1 MSQQPPNGQSGT
13 TLRDIFQRAVA
24 LHQQGQLA
32 EAEQL
37 YQQVL
42 QAQPSSFSVLYML
55 GLIAFQSGVP
65 QRGVE
70 LTSRAIAIN
79 PSVAEAHNNLANGLL
94 QLGRFDDA
102 LASFDKAIALKP
114 DYLEAYSNRGA
125 LLNQVGR
132 AEEALQST
140 DRAIALKPDY
150 AEAHCNRGLALAAL
164 RRPAEALASY
174 DRAIALRPEFAE
186 AFNDRGVVLDQL
198 NRHEEALASF
208 DQAIALRPD
217 YADAYTNRGA
227 TLIDLARHHEALA
240 SYDKSLALRPQ
251 HVETHLNRGL
261 LLLQLGEFPEGWT
274 EFEWRKRLP
283 EAPGAR
289 ALPRPLWTGA
299 EDIRGKTIFIH
310 TEQGFGDALHFCR
323 YARLLD
329 AHGAKVIVSA
339 RPSLKKLLASL
350 SPNIHVVADGD
361 LPPEFDYHCPMLSLP
376 LAFRTV
382 PERLPHETP
391 YLTADAALKTEWN
404 ASLPAKT
411 KPRIEIVWS
420 GNSEQGNDRNRSMTL
435 ETFLPIVSD
444 DADWTAL
451 QIDLRER
458 DQAALKQDGRIT
470 FFGDA
475 IKDFSDTAAL
485 LDLMDLV
492 ITVDTSVAHLAGALG
507 KPVWILLARNADWR
521 YLLGRNDCPW
531 YPTARLFRQRALGD
545 WRDVI
550 ASVKTELAAFLKS
563 R

>member
-1 MSQQPPNGQSGT
+1 LSQQPPNGQSGT
-13 TLRDIFQRAVA
+13 MLRDIFQRAVA

-125 LLNQVGR
+125 LLNQIGR

-140 DRAIALKPDY
+140 ERAIALKPDY

-164 RRPAEALASY
+164 RRLAEALASY

-198 NRHEEALASF
+198 DRHEEALASF
-208 DQAIALRPD
+208 DQAIALRPG

-227 TLIDLARHHEALA
+227 TLIDLARHHEALT

-261 LLLQLGEFPEGWT
+261 LLLQLGEFTEGWT

-339 RPSLKKLLASL
+339 RLPLKKLLGSL
-350 SPNIHVVADGD
+350 GPSIHVIADGD

-376 LAFRTV
+376 LAFRTAL
-382 PERLPHETP
+382 ERIPHETP

-404 ASLPAKT
+404 ALLPAKT
-411 KPRIEIVWS
+411 KPRIGIVWS
-420 GNSEQGNDRNRSMTL
+420 GNPEQGNDRNRSMAL
-435 ETFLPIVSD
+435 ETFLAIVSD
-444 DADWTAL
+444 DADWVAL

-485 LDLMDLV
+485 LDLMDV
-492 ITVDTSVAHLAGALG
+492 VVTVDTGVAHLAGALG

-550 ASVKTELAAFLKS
+550 ASVKTELAAFLKP